1 MLLSWL
7 RSPKTSAKRPAP
19 YRPALE
25 SLDSRILPSG
35 NPHFIK
41 NLVTSS
47 VNDAGALV
55 VDFKESGLPS
65 GAVETITLS
74 TTAGATYAYINNGGN
89 HPNADNKVN
98 VVAQLSTSGVFTADQ
113 NGNIVGE
120 LTVGPPPSNI
130 SPTVPGQTLVLANVS
145 YTGSSLTDV
154 TSGASFDAVPDA
166 SRTFF
171 VF

>member
-1 MLLSWL
+1 MLFSWL
-7 RSPKTSAKRPAP
+7 RSPKPSSKRRAP

-25 SLDSRILPSG
+25 SLDSRIVPSG

-41 NLVTSS
+41 NLVTST

-74 TTAGATYAYINNGGN
+74 TTASATYAYINNGGN
-89 HPNADNKVN
+89 HPQADNKET
-98 VVAQLSTSGVFTADQ
+98 VVAMLSTSGQFTADQ

-120 LTVGPPPSNI
+120 LIISPPPATI
-130 SPTVPGQTLVLANVS
+130 SPNVPGQTLVLANVS
-145 YTGSSLTDV
+145 YAGSSLTDS
-154 TSGASFDAVPDA
+154 TSGAFITVPFA

-171 VF
+171 VV

>member
-7 RSPKTSAKRPAP
+7 RSPKTSSKRPAP

-25 SLDSRILPSG
+25 SLDGRILPSG

-41 NLVTSS
+41 HAVASS

-55 VDFKESGLPS
+55 VDFKEAGLPS
-65 GAVETITLS
+65 GAVETVTLS
-74 TTAGATYAYINNGGN
+74 TTASATYGYINNGGN
-89 HPNADNKVN
+89 HPNADNKES
-98 VVAQLSTSGVFTADQ
+98 VVAQLSVSGEFTADQ
-113 NGNIVGE
+113 NGNIVGQ
-120 LTVGPPPSNI
+120 LTVGPPPASI
-130 SPTVPGQTLVLANVS
+130 SPNVPGQTLVLANVS
-145 YTGSSLTDV
+145 YTGSSLTDS
-154 TSGASFDAVPDA
+154 TSGATFDAVPDA

>member
-1 MLLSWL
+1 MLFSWL
-7 RSPKTSAKRPAP
+7 RSPRPSPKRRAP
-19 YRPALE
+19 YRPTLE
-25 SLDSRILPSG
+25 SLGSRIVPSG

-47 VNDAGALV
+47 VSDAGALV

-74 TTAGATYAYINNGGN
+74 TTASATYAYINNGGH
-89 HPNADNKVN
+89 HPQASNKET
-98 VVAQLSTSGVFTADQ
+98 VVAQLSTSGQFTADQ

-120 LTVGPPPSNI
+120 LTISPPPSTI
-130 SPTVPGQTLVLANVS
+130 SPNVPGQTLVLANVS
-145 YTGSSLTDV
+145 YTGSSLTDS
-154 TSGASFDAVPDA
+154 TSGASFNAVPDA

-171 VF
+171 VL

>member
-1 MLLSWL
+1 MLQSWL
-7 RSPKTSAKRPAP
+7 RSPRTSHKRPVSF
-19 YRPALE
+19 RPTLE
-25 SLDSRILPSG
+25 SLSERIVPSG

-65 GAVETITLS
+65 GAVETVTLS
-74 TTAGATYAYINNGGN
+74 TTASATYAYINNGGN
-89 HPNADNKVN
+89 HPQASNKET
-98 VVAQLSTSGVFTADQ
+98 VVAQLSVSGQFTADQ

-120 LTVGPPPSNI
+120 LTVGPAPSNI
-130 SPTVPGQTLVLANVS
+130 SPNVPGQTLVLVSAS
-145 YTGSSLTDV
+145 YTDSSLTDS
-154 TSGASFDAVPDA
+154 TSGAFITVPDA

-171 VF
+171 DI